1 MLTIHRFGKR
11 YRGCAL
17 SPLRQGIACALS
29 LMFMF
34 MLLHTAT
41 AGELKVVHSGN
52 WPPYSGADLPG
63 QGLAIELVTTALE
76 RAGYSASVSID
87 SLERILEGSK
97 TGSYDVFATPWYT
110 MERDRFLHFSRPYL
124 ESSIRFIKRKHSDF
138 AYTTFDDLDGLR
150 IGVVKGYAYDED
162 FNQSPA
168 IDKVSANS
176 LTQNLRKLLAKE
188 IDLTLDDER
197 VLLYEIARSTPD
209 AATTLEILEK
219 PLVVR
224 GVNIGVSRKNP
235 DHARIVADF
244 DKAIAAMKQ
253 DGTYEEIL
261 EKHR

>member
-1 MLTIHRFGKR
+1 MRR
-11 YRGCAL
+11 SESCYRGCAL
-17 SPLRQGIACALS
+17 SLLRQCVASALLLMAALS
-29 LMFMF
+29 
-34 MLLHTAT
+34 HAAT

-52 WPPYSGADLPG
+52 WPPYSGADLPS
-63 QGLAIELVTTALE
+63 QGLAIELVTTALA
-76 RAGYSASVSID
+76 RAGYSASVSVD
-87 SLERILEGSK
+87 SLDRILEGSR
-97 TGSYDVFATPWYT
+97 TGVYDVFATPWYT
-110 MERDRFLHFSRPYL
+110 LKRDRFLHFSRPYL
-124 ESSIRFIKRKHSDF
+124 ESSIRFIKRKDSDF
-138 AYTTFDDLDGLR
+138 AYTVFDDLEGLK

-162 FNQSPA
+162 FNQSPT
-168 IDKVSANS
+168 IEKVSASS
-176 LTQNLRKLLAKE
+176 LTHNLRKLLAEE

-209 AATTLEILEK
+209 AMTTLEILQK

>member
-1 MLTIHRFGKR
+1 MLTIRRFGSR

-17 SPLRQGIACALS
+17 SLLRQGIACALS
-29 LMFMF
+29 LVF

-87 SLERILEGSK
+87 SLERILEGSR

-110 MERDRFLHFSRPYL
+110 LERDQYLHFSRPYL

-138 AYTTFDDLDGLR
+138 AYRAFDDLEGLK
-150 IGVVKGYAYDED
+150 IGVVQDYAYDED
-162 FNQSPA
+162 FNQSPT
-168 IDKVSANS
+168 IEKVSANS

-188 IDLTLDDER
+188 IDLTLDDKR
-197 VLLYEIARSTPD
+197 VLLYEIERSMPD
-209 AATTLEILEK
+209 AMTTLEILEK

-253 DGTYEEIL
+253 DGSYEAIL
-261 EKHR
+261 KKHR